1 MNLGISRC
9 FLLFYPQVKGFSW
22 FMFSKFEVYCPW
34 ALVFFFFLGFELF
47 ISFSGSLIFPF
58 EKWSALSCGN
68 HIVWLLVGMIF
79 IN

>member
-1 MNLGISRC
+1 
-9 FLLFYPQVKGFSW
+9 
-22 FMFSKFEVYCPW
+22 MFSNFEFIVLGPFLFSSSSW
-34 ALVFFFFLGFELF
+34 ALNLF
-47 ISFSGSLIFPF
+47 ISFSGSLIFPL